1 MAEKEIHNAGYPAAP
16 TSLTSGNDMTDD
28 QLIAR
33 IRSGGQSDLGCIYE
47 KYRAEFL
54 HWISREFNCSTDD
67 SKDIYQLTILIFYD
81 NVRSGKLEHLVS
93 SIKTYLYGIGKNVA
107 RDSIRKVRRNT
118 PINQQQWLMEYLVD
132 EADDKPDENLFVVAQ
147 KVLAN
152 LGQPCQRLVELFY
165 YEKKSMEEISLE
177 LNYKNADTAK
187 NQKCKCMAR
196 LRSLFEKELSTT
208 TINTFS

>member
-1 MAEKEIHNAGYPAAP
+1 VEKENRNTGYPAAAI
-16 TSLTSGNDMTDD
+16 SLRTESDMTDD
-28 QLIAR
+28 QLIAK
-33 IRSGGQSDLGCIYE
+33 IRSGGQSDLGWIYE
-47 KYRAEFL
+47 KYRGEFL

-107 RDSIRKVRRNT
+107 RDNMRKVRRNT
-118 PINQQQWLMEYLVD
+118 PINQQPWLMEYLVD
-132 EADDKPDENLFVVAQ
+132 EADDKPDENLFVVAK
-147 KVLAN
+147 KVLTN
-152 LGQPCQRLVELFY
+152 LGQPCQRLVELYY
-165 YEKKSMEEISLE
+165 YEKKSMEEISVE

-196 LRSLFEKELSTT
+196 LRALFEKELSTT

>member
-1 MAEKEIHNAGYPAAP
+1 MKEPEKENRKAGYPDTP
-16 TSLTSGNDMTDD
+16 LSLRLERKMTDD
-28 QLIAR
+28 QLIVK
-33 IRSGGQSDLGCIYE
+33 IRNGDQSDLARIYE
-47 KYRAEFL
+47 EYRAEFL
-54 HWISREFNCSTDD
+54 HWITREFNCSTDD

-107 RDSIRKVRRNT
+107 RDNMRKVGRNT
-118 PINQQQWLMEYLVD
+118 SINQQQWLMEYLVD
-132 EADDKPDENLFVVAQ
+132 EADDKPDENLFLVAK

-165 YEKKSMEEISLE
+165 YEKKSMEEISAE

-196 LRSLFEKELSTT
+196 LRSLFEKEL
-208 TINTFS
+208 